1 MATIVQKYG
10 GTSVKDTERIKAV
23 AERVVSTAKEGNK
36 VVVVVSAMAGETDK
50 FVQYAHD
57 ISESPREREM
67 DLLLS
72 SGERITSALMAMA
85 IHELGYESMSFTGRQ
100 VGIITD
106 SSHTKAMIERIEGGR
121 LKTALDEDKI
131 PVIAGFQGIDE
142 STDDVTTLGRGGSDT
157 TAVAI
162 AAALKADVCEI
173 YTDVDGVYTTDPR
186 IVPEARKMERIS
198 YDEMLEMASLGA
210 KVLHG
215 RSVEFAK
222 KYNVP
227 LVVRSSYNQ
236 NPGTLVT
243 KEDGDMEKIV
253 VTGLAQ
259 DKNQSRITIMRVPDR
274 PGLAGTIFNAVA
286 AANINVDMIVQNIS
300 SDDNATDISFTV
312 SKAEGKKALEITRKV
327 SDELGTKGVDMNP
340 DVAKVSIV
348 GVGMQSH
355 FGVAAQ
361 MFETLS
367 KAGVNIMMISTSEI
381 KISCI
386 IDAKHIEKAVKALHD
401 SFELAKQD

>member
-1 MATIVQKYG
+1 M
-10 GTSVKDTERIKAV
+10 

-72 SGERITSALMAMA
+72 SGERITSALMTMA

-121 LKTALDEDKI
+121 LKTALDENKI

-142 STDDVTTLGRGGSDT
+142 LTDDVTTLGRGGSDT

-236 NPGTLVT
+236 NSGTLVT

-386 IDAKHIEKAVKALHD
+386 IDAKQIEKAVKALHE
-401 SFELAKQD
+401 SFELAKQQ